1 MDLLFKRYASPF
13 LFIDGMIQTGRFTEF
28 VENLIDI
35 SNKEKEDKSLW
46 EYYLSVRMQFYE
58 GTFNDFRKGVETDKK
73 NAALSVDDIE
83 TTIQNSMNILQNFNP
98 EKKG

>member
-13 LFIDGMIQTGRFTEF
+13 LFINGMIQTSRFTEF
-28 VENLIDI
+28 VENLIAT
-35 SNKEKEDKSLW
+35 SNKEKEEEHLW
-46 EYYLSVRMQFYE
+46 RYFLSVRMQFYE
-58 GTFNDFRKGVETDKK
+58 GSFDDFRESLKNDRN

-98 EKKG
+98 EQKG